1 MSHRKDIPF
10 RLLAAMVARMPE
22 DRREWGEAMLAELAP
37 LQGSGSRWSFA
48 VSCLRVALFPPGRY
62 EPHPFAMIKNLL
74 PVVGVIALAGFALLQ
89 PEISGAGLAWAY
101 MIYGLCRTGDTDS
114 PVRKCGGAV
123 RGGLGGHG
131 QCVRARALAQNGLA
145 ASVWT
150 DGGGCRV
157 RVDQSRS
164 LTRDPHERVRSA
176 VFGRGMVA

>member
-101 MIYGLCRTGDTDS
+101 MIYGFAVLAIPTALFGNVVVLFGVAWAVMGNAFGRAPWPRT
-114 PVRKCGGAV
+114 
-123 RGGLGGHG
+123 
-131 QCVRARALAQNGLA
+131 
-145 ASVWT
+145 VWLRRS
-150 DGGGCRV
+150 GRMV
-157 RVDQSRS
+157 VD
-164 LTRDPHERVRSA
+164 V
-176 VFGRGMVA
+176 VFGLINPVL